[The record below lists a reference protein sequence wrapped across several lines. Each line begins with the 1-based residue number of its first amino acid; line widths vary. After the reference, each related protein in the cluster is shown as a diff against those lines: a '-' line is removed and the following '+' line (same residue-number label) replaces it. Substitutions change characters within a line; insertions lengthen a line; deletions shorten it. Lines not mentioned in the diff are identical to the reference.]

1 MKNFVEFNRL
11 ISQNIAF
18 TMMVKG
24 IPGSGKTTFLLTLSD
39 DLKDLFDIIYFS
51 TRVNVDVLYNQFPW
65 LKNLEKKV
73 SLIMASQ
80 NLLKTLY
87 EKNLK
92 NESKDNIKEN
102 AREVISNTNENRMV
116 TKIYYNKYF
125 KMKPV
130 PEIDYIYKKLNEERE
145 KKHIVIIDS
154 IEGLASK
161 YGIDETS
168 IIVSLQE
175 DIFKKTNDIFIYSV
189 ETTSH
194 VPLEALSDVIFEF
207 TYEILD
213 SRRIRKLIIDKLRNS
228 YIENPTYLFSLIN
241 GKFKILNPNL
251 TLNKEENKF
260 KPLLEND
267 SNFKFPWKEINNILD
282 NGLEGG
288 KSLTLYYGENISY
301 NDYLFVIVPI
311 ILNAL
316 SNRKLIYIPSPISSK
331 EFYYNTFKKYIDED
345 IIKNNSYFFDKDI
358 KENMDF
364 SVPLSS
370 NPIDT
375 KITLKNIIEDLMKK
389 NQKMIVIMNSDMLD
403 NLFGS
408 YYSNRTTEFVMDIL
422 RMIKIYKVPLINI
435 VKYPEKLTD
444 EIAQMSDYIIKIENI
459 DGNLMLYSLSPS
471 SNYFGFE
478 IDEMEKY
485 PNLKLIPIL

>member
-1 MKNFVEFNRL
+1 
-11 ISQNIAF
+11 
-18 TMMVKG
+18 
-24 IPGSGKTTFLLTLSD
+24 
-39 DLKDLFDIIYFS
+39 
-51 TRVNVDVLYNQFPW
+51 
-65 LKNLEKKV
+65 
-73 SLIMASQ
+73 
-80 NLLKTLY
+80 
-87 EKNLK
+87 
-92 NESKDNIKEN
+92 
-102 AREVISNTNENRMV
+102 
-116 TKIYYNKYF
+116 
-125 KMKPV
+125 MKPV

-358 KENMDF
+358 KENMEF